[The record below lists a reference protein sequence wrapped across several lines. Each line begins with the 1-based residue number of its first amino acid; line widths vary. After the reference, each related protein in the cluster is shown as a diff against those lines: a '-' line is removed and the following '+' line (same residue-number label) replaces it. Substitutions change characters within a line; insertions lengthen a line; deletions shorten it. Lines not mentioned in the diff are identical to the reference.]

1 MNEVCPTISKA
12 TLLSLWEVYGHVM
25 GDGHTEARTIWNRYF
40 SAQAVVRGTFYS
52 FPVFIRCGMNHL
64 KTGGL
69 GSSHTAPCGTA
80 VPARPPTRSSET
92 THLDCTPQW
101 VPRATRRGTTVV
113 VQSAPFSLF
122 SEVQNFSKAFNY
134 CKLRTRRPAN
144 SPPATMNSTT
154 PVPPQ
159 SSAFGAPTSTA
170 SLSQAGQLFA
180 GFRSPNRLQPLYNV
194 YYSSLCR

>member
-1 MNEVCPTISKA
+1 MNEVCPTISIA

-25 GDGHTEARTIWNRYF
+25 GDGHTEAQDNLESVLLGPSGSSRYF
-40 SAQAVVRGTFYS
+40 LS

-170 SLSQAGQLFA
+170 SFSEAGQLVA
-180 GFRSPNRLQPLYNV
+180 GSRSANRLQPLYNV